1 MNIRYNPFA
10 VRVRER
16 LEDAGQT
23 ILTPWE
29 GHIWRFNAI
38 EYTQPSEILSGLGAL
53 KFGSRWNAR
62 DTFPVVYGSTEE
74 KVAMAEVKA
83 SEAYYGLTVR
93 KPRLFVC
100 IRLGLERVLD
110 LSSQATLHAL
120 GLRLKDIQ
128 TEDWRKLHDAGQ
140 ESLTQSIG
148 RAASEFGSE
157 GILCRSARVKGG
169 INLAWFP
176 RNSGQRSIAEVCE
189 ADLLTYLPRRQSRK

>member
-1 MNIRYNPFA
+1 MSIRFNPFA
-10 VRVRER
+10 VRIRES
-16 LEDAGQT
+16 LKDAGQE
-23 ILTPWE
+23 ILIPWE

-62 DTFPVVYGSTEE
+62 DTFPVVYGSTDERI
-74 KVAMAEVKA
+74 AIAEVKA
-83 SEAYYGLTVR
+83 SESYYGLTVR

-100 IRLGLERVLD
+100 IRLRLERVLD
-110 LSSQATLHAL
+110 LSSLNTIHKL

-148 RAASEFGSE
+148 RAAADFGAE

-169 INLAWFP
+169 LNLAWFP
-176 RNSGQRSIAEVCE
+176 RNRCQRSTVEVCE
-189 ADLLTYLPRRQSRK
+189 ADLLTSLPRRQSRK